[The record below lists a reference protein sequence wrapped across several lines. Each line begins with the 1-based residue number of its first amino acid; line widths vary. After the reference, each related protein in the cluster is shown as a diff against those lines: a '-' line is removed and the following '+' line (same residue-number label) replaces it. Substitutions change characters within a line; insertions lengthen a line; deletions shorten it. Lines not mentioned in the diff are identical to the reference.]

1 MAHLERLLKDDDLEK
16 ASEEE
21 DGCGLKLLD
30 AATSGDEATVS
41 SLLSRQHVQSFI
53 NFTDE
58 NFCYANDINR
68 GCTPL
73 HFAAAGGH
81 GKVVE
86 TLVEAKADLFV
97 QDENQ
102 HTPLHLAVGCCCGV
116 RPPPSCLH
124 LTTHTLLTQQLA
136 PRTSVTRSAQGLR
149 RAVG

>member
-21 DGCGLKLLD
+21 DGCALKLLD

-58 NFCYANDINR
+58 NFCYANDIWPRR

-73 HFAAAGGH
+73 HLAAARGH

-86 TLVEAKADLFV
+86 TLVEAKADLFL
-97 QDENQ
+97 QDEDQ
-102 HTPLHLAVGCCCGV
+102 HTPLHMAAFSGHGKMVE
-116 RPPPSCLH
+116 
-124 LTTHTLLTQQLA
+124 TLVEAKADPCAQDVV
-136 PRTSVTRSAQGLR
+136 SVLRETRLDADRGMR
-149 RAVG
+149 